1 MKKKQLTLQVV
12 LGITG
17 LILIFLTYFFYPTIK
32 QDKLYENKSSEKN
45 IEKLSE
51 NEKFTTFENLEYKG
65 LYDFDKPFT
74 VKSEK
79 AYILNEDPD
88 IVYMDGMHV
97 VLYLSDGR
105 VVNITS
111 NKGQYNKKTYDCFF
125 EENVKA
131 SDESTIIL
139 ANNLDLL
146 ATKNSVEVYNNV
158 SLDYTTGYL
167 RADKINYNFET
178 KQFKVSMF
186 DEKSIKMKITR

>member
-1 MKKKQLTLQVV
+1 MISGGYIVV
-12 LGITG
+12 GFCWNL
-17 LILIFLTYFFYPTIK
+17 L
-32 QDKLYENKSSEKN
+32 
-45 IEKLSE
+45 
-51 NEKFTTFENLEYKG
+51 KF
-65 LYDFDKPFT
+65 
-74 VKSEK
+74 
-79 AYILNEDPD
+79 I
-88 IVYMDGMHV
+88 
-97 VLYLSDGR
+97 
-105 VVNITS
+105 
-111 NKGQYNKKTYDCFF
+111 CFF

-186 DEKSIKMKITR
+186 DSSPVKVKIIK